1 MEIAGTAEN
10 SNLVPLGYRKN
21 WRMTRVKT
29 PVNSQSFD
37 DPNRLKINCL
47 LGKEPLSVVQM
58 TQQLLAIGQ
67 SHLTGMGV
75 SVIIRPELYMKNP
88 I

>member
-1 MEIAGTAEN
+1 
-10 SNLVPLGYRKN
+10 
-21 WRMTRVKT
+21 MT
-29 PVNSQSFD
+29 S
-37 DPNRLKINCL
+37 NRLKIIGL

-58 TQQLLAIGQ
+58 AQQLLAIGQ

-75 SVIIRPELYMKNP
+75 SVIIRPELYMINP